1 MKSYS
6 LSHLSDHTL
15 MRDLAALVAQDRVTT
30 AELLAH
36 IAEVDTR
43 QLYRPAAYPSM
54 FAYCVG
60 ELRLS
65 EDAAFKRIKAARA
78 ARRFPAVFDAIAE
91 GRLHL
96 SALVLLAPHLTEDT
110 ADELLAAATH
120 QSKCEIERLLA
131 ERYPRPDTLAWLG
144 AIPASSA
151 PGSAHQQAPGPVDD
165 QLAPG
170 RVGEDASQDPGPVE
184 KLSPGNV
191 PGHHAPGRGWDRSRV
206 TPLAPHRFAVQFTLS
221 QRANDQ
227 LRYAQALLGHQLPSG
242 DIAAV
247 FERAL
252 DALIPRLEQR
262 KFAATARPR
271 NARPQPG
278 HPRSTGS
285 PRHIP
290 ADVKRTVWER
300 DQGRCTFVS
309 ETGRRCPA
317 RKLLEFDHIEPA
329 ARGGKATVSGIRLRC
344 RAHNQY
350 TAEGTFG
357 AQFMRRKRL
366 EAAEARAA
374 NRRAANEMRST
385 VAAAAATATRAQAEA
400 TEHSR
405 AAGRGP
411 GARTPA
417 EAADHAE
424 RAARAATPASAGEPA
439 SAAALASEQDVV
451 PWLRALGFTAVE
463 ARRASALCED
473 IPNASLEE
481 RVRSALSFFHVKGTR
496 VIRPVEDPRD
506 GGVRPRAISSG
517 ASDAFPAHASVPAGS
532 GG

>member
-15 MRDLAALVAQDRVTT
+15 MRDLAALVARDRVTT

-36 IAEVDTR
+36 IAEVDAR

-65 EDAAFKRIKAARA
+65 EDAAAKRIQAARV
-78 ARRFPAVFDAIAE
+78 ARRFPALFDALAQ

-96 SALVLLAPHLTEDT
+96 SAVGLLAPHLSQDT
-110 ADELLAAATH
+110 VNELLAAATH
-120 QSKCEIERLLA
+120 KSKAAIEQLLA
-131 ERYPRPDTLAWLG
+131 ERFPRPDVLAWAG
-144 AIPASSA
+144 ALPVLSA
-151 PGSAHQQAPGPVDD
+151 PGSADQQAPGPVDD
-165 QLAPG
+165 QLAPE
-170 RVGEDASQDPGPVE
+170 RVGADLQHA
-184 KLSPGNV
+184 
-191 PGHHAPGRGWDRSRV
+191 PGHVEEQLFPGKVRGQHAPGRVRDRSRV

-221 QRANDQ
+221 QRAHDQ
-227 LRYAQALLGHQLPSG
+227 LRYAQALLGHQLPAG
-242 DIAAV
+242 DIGQV

-262 KFAATARPR
+262 RFAATTRPR

-278 HPRSTGS
+278 HPRSSGS

-300 DQGRCTFVS
+300 DKGRCTFVS

-317 RKLLEFDHIEPA
+317 STRLEFDHIEPV
-329 ARGGKATVSGIRLRC
+329 ARGGQATVAGIRLRC
-344 RAHNQY
+344 RAHNQLA
-350 TAEGTFG
+350 AECTFG
-357 AQFMRRKRL
+357 TEFMRRKRL
-366 EAAEARAA
+366 AAAEARSTTKAHAA
-374 NRRAANEMRST
+374 ART
-385 VAAAAATATRAQAEA
+385 AAAARVMERKQEAAAAQAQ
-400 TEHSR
+400 
-405 AAGRGP
+405 
-411 GARTPA
+411 
-417 EAADHAE
+417 
-424 RAARAATPASAGEPA
+424 
-439 SAAALASEQDVV
+439 EQDVV

-481 RVRSALSFFHVKGTR
+481 RVRRALSFLHVRGTR
-496 VIRPVEDPRD
+496 VIRAVEGPRD
-506 GGVRPRAISSG
+506 GSVRPRAVSIG